1 MLIVTR
7 EKLEERLRA
16 AGWRGKPGCI
26 ATRCSVITMPRWIG
40 SLQTQEPRRVFWYL
54 MRRELVS
61 HYDEWGA
68 KLAAPVPFD
77 HIYPPETPTR
87 RRMIED
93 TGAPSEMIIGWLRD
107 HHAPDLVTRAA
118 LKVAIVVAARDL
130 DDEKTMREPDNIT
143 RILWRKLKSL
153 RPGDAKNGARYMID
167 GKQTEVRSIRRGE
180 FWVDQDE
187 ARDGKIIN
195 MELGKTERAENIVEI
210 RATRAG

>member
-1 MLIVTR
+1 
-7 EKLEERLRA
+7 
-16 AGWRGKPGCI
+16 
-26 ATRCSVITMPRWIG
+26 
-40 SLQTQEPRRVFWYL
+40 

-93 TGAPSEMIIGWLRD
+93 TRAPSEMIIGWLRD

-130 DDEKTMREPDNIT
+130 DDEKTMREPGLIT
-143 RILWRKLKSL
+143 KILWRKLKPL
-153 RPGDAKNGARYMID
+153 RAEDTKNGARYMID
-167 GKQTEVRSIRRGE
+167 GKQNEVRALRNQGHWVEQDGRRDTE
-180 FWVDQDE
+180 
-187 ARDGKIIN
+187 IILK
-195 MELGKTERAENIVEI
+195 ELGKRPELTNVVKLEKLDRF
-210 RATRAG
+210 